1 MGCQMSAALADLG
14 RLRLEYSVSGGVSL
28 MWAADMSDPVD
39 YRRGF
44 RHRVLVVNFLSC
56 SACRFLRGTILWKI

>member
-44 RHRVLVVNFLSC
+44 RHRVLCCELLVL
-56 SACRFLRGTILWKI
+56 